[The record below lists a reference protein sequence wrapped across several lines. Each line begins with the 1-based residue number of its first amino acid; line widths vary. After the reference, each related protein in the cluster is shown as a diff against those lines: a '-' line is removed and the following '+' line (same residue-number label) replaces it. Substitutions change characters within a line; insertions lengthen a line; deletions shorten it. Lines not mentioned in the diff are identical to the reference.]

1 MSINDNLKDRILDSI
16 AEGVFTVDKDFKI
29 NFFNKAAEKITGQ
42 KREEV
47 IGKFCK
53 HVFKSPVC
61 MSDCP
66 IALVLRSKSNLNK
79 TEKALELFYIVARI
93 DINII
98 FNTDVVKDDCPCPE
112 LIPLIENHEK
122 LNTNSLDYFLTMGI
136 LWAFCDKYRSLE
148 FFSKAK
154 ELSPDN
160 EIISSI
166 LNIFHNHFNDIE
178 FVN

>member
-1 MSINDNLKDRILDSI
+1 MHEMLGNQYFMIRNFKEAQNEFEI
-16 AEGVFTVDKDFKI
+16 AITQHPNNHKI
-29 NFFNKAAEKITGQ
+29 KKKLI
-42 KREEV
+42 
-47 IGKFCK
+47 
-53 HVFKSPVC
+53 VC
-61 MSDCP
+61 YTQ
-66 IALVLRSKSNLNK
+66 NGK

-154 ELSPDN
+154 ELSPNN